1 MKGLR
6 GERLSSQFRE
16 EIYNVISLKL
26 RNRHPELSAIISV
39 TQADV
44 APDLK
49 TAKVYVSIFDP
60 DAARKQAS
68 FEILKAS
75 AGYIRHELA
84 GVLHLR
90 TVPQLTFIADLS
102 MEYGAKIDK
111 IIESLEEQE
120 NKESKDD

>member
-6 GERLSSQFRE
+6 GERLASQFRE
-16 EIYNVISLKL
+16 EIYNVISHKL

-68 FEILKAS
+68 FEILKES
-75 AGYIRHELA
+75 YI
-84 GVLHLR
+84 
-90 TVPQLTFIADLS
+90 QD
-102 MEYGAKIDK
+102 
-111 IIESLEEQE
+111 IISFSI
-120 NKESKDD
+120 NK

>member
-6 GERLSSQFRE
+6 GERLASQFRE
-16 EIYNVISLKL
+16 EIYRVISTKL
-26 RNRHPELSAIISV
+26 RNRYSSLSAIISV

-49 TAKVYVSIFDP
+49 TAKVYVSIYDP
-60 DAARKQAS
+60 DTARKDAS
-68 FEILKAS
+68 FEILKQN
-75 AGYIRHELA
+75 AGFIRHELSQ
-84 GVLHLR
+84 VLHLR
-90 TVPQLTFIADLS
+90 TVPELSFILDGS

-120 NKESKDD
+120 KKDD

>member
-6 GERLSSQFRE
+6 GERLASQFRE
-16 EIYNVISLKL
+16 EIYSVISVQL

-49 TAKVYVSIFDP
+49 TAKIYVSIFDP
-60 DAARKQAS
+60 DSSRKERS
-68 FEILKAS
+68 FALLKEN
-75 AGYIRHELA
+75 AGFIRHELSQ
-84 GVLHLR
+84 VLHLR
-90 TVPQLTFIADLS
+90 TVPELSFILDGS

-111 IIESLEEQE
+111 ILNELDVKPEDDEQ
-120 NKESKDD
+120 